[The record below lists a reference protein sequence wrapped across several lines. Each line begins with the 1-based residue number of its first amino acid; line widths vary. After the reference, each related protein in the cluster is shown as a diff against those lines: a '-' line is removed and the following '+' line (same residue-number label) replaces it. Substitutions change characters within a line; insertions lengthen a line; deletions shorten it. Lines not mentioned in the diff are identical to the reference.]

1 MNKLNSL
8 CEKICEENLSYE
20 EVVKL
25 SESENIKIEDLL
37 KSLKEYVSSPIEMSY
52 FRDINNSNE
61 KSKRKLPFLNPI
73 LLENGIK
80 SYYLW
85 ESEFDHEL
93 MAKTVYSFCC
103 TIGREA
109 GSKLLVQKYNLPL
122 EILLEL
128 HDFYKKIVKNEENIT
143 TSFVMP
149 SVTDD
154 FFKKLFEIKENKN
167 LKEFTANDYALLIK
181 IIIDN
186 SYSKSQLNYSLLGYL
201 TKNKINLSYYDEIRS
216 IISICF
222 DYIRKQKNEETK
234 DIRNKENIENAES
247 IIEDYIS
254 TGLSPEEYHEMFRVT
269 TAKLEKS
276 ALIVKESN
284 PILYNM
290 YMETIARITKERE
303 QIIKE
308 KLEVL
313 YNYLANGIE
322 VNGIVRDFTIIDY
335 YAYID
340 LDFNKLLTYVKV
352 LDNEEMARVIKKFRL
367 YNARYTYSISTI
379 AKRMIETDFAIK
391 MTDGQVKRISM
402 EDKIMTVEYL
412 KSNNVPLNERTI
424 YLAFNLCLEGT
435 LFQNLEE
442 DLQNNMQK

>member
-37 KSLKEYVSSPIEMSY
+37 KSLKVYVSSPIEMSY

-109 GSKLLVQKYNLPL
+109 GCKLLVQKYNLPFEL
-122 EILLEL
+122 LLEL

-154 FFKKLFEIKENKN
+154 FFNKLFEIKENKN

-186 SYSKSQLNYSLLGYL
+186 SYSK
-201 TKNKINLSYYDEIRS
+201 
-216 IISICF
+216 
-222 DYIRKQKNEETK
+222 
-234 DIRNKENIENAES
+234 
-247 IIEDYIS
+247 
-254 TGLSPEEYHEMFRVT
+254 
-269 TAKLEKS
+269 
-276 ALIVKESN
+276 
-284 PILYNM
+284 
-290 YMETIARITKERE
+290 
-303 QIIKE
+303 
-308 KLEVL
+308 
-313 YNYLANGIE
+313 
-322 VNGIVRDFTIIDY
+322 
-335 YAYID
+335 
-340 LDFNKLLTYVKV
+340 
-352 LDNEEMARVIKKFRL
+352 
-367 YNARYTYSISTI
+367 
-379 AKRMIETDFAIK
+379 
-391 MTDGQVKRISM
+391 
-402 EDKIMTVEYL
+402 
-412 KSNNVPLNERTI
+412 
-424 YLAFNLCLEGT
+424 
-435 LFQNLEE
+435 
-442 DLQNNMQK
+442 